1 MKIKIKAIVLILGL
15 LLFINPK
22 ISAQQIPERK
32 GVTHVKIALQSYSFT
47 KMLNDHLKNS
57 EKGISLEDFLEFSAT
72 NNFEAVELTGYFF
85 SGYPETVPTD
95 EYIYKIKR
103 KAFNLGLSI
112 CGTGVRNDFANPDPL
127 KRAADVKLV
136 KDWVDVAVKL
146 GAPIVRIFSGA
157 SLPSG
162 SENKWDSVA
171 DYMAL
176 NIRECADYARSKG
189 IMIGVQN
196 HGDFL
201 KTADETIKLVKLVHS
216 DAFGVILDTG
226 YFLTPDPYVDMEKL
240 MPYALNFL
248 LKESPVPGG
257 SMVKMD
263 LPRVMKIIKKSG
275 FRGYMPIETLSA
287 KGPSK
292 NNPRSSEKKP
302 AYDPY
307 KVIPEFVKDVRV
319 AVNNEFGT
327 E

>member
-1 MKIKIKAIVLILGL
+1 MKKSAFLFLLGFMILNCQGT
-15 LLFINPK
+15 F
-22 ISAQQIPERK
+22 AQQIVERK
-32 GVTHVKIALQSYSFT
+32 GVPHVKIALQSYSFT
-47 KMLNDHLKNS
+47 KMLNDHLKNP
-57 EKGISLEDFLEFSAT
+57 EKGISLNDFMEFSAA

-85 SGYPETVPTD
+85 PGYPETIPTD
-95 EYIYKIKR
+95 EFIYKTKR
-103 KAFNLGLSI
+103 KAFDLGLSI
-112 CGTGVRNDFANPDPL
+112 CGTGVRNDFANPDAAI
-127 KRAADVKLV
+127 RAADVKLV

-146 GAPIVRIFSGA
+146 GAPMVRIFSGA
-157 SLPSG
+157 ALPQG
-162 SENKWDSVA
+162 NENKWDSVA
-171 DYMAL
+171 NYMAA
-176 NIRECADYARSKG
+176 NIKECADYAKSKG

-201 KTADETIKLVKLVHS
+201 KTADETIKLIKFVNS

-226 YFLTPDPYVDMEKL
+226 YFLTPDPYIDMEKL

-257 SMVKMD
+257 SSVKMD
-263 LPRVMKIIKKSG
+263 LARVMKIIKKSG

-292 NNPRSSEKKP
+292 NGPKSGDKKP

-307 KVIPEFVKDVRV
+307 KVIPEFTKEVRL
-319 AVNNEFGT
+319 AVNNEFGN